1 MGFSLLADSTTLEAR
16 AVDVLSIS
24 LFGTLTL
31 QCESHAPQRTHTLP
45 PRSAAL
51 LGILA
56 LAAGRSI
63 GRSELVQM
71 LWEDEDRGGS
81 AACLNT
87 ALWRLRK
94 GIAVCSPSAGK
105 VVVGD
110 AREGLSLRIDA
121 GVQVDVLEF
130 QKHVLP
136 ALSRPV
142 DVLGQDE
149 IEELAKGVR
158 VYRADL
164 LANVSDHWAQRER
177 ERLRRCFLDALAQLM
192 RHAALQGAFD
202 EAIRRGQRI
211 LEMDPLREDIHRQLM
226 GYFLQNGQRAHALR
240 QFEHC
245 RYLLKSELAISPMPE
260 TMALYQ
266 GIAQQALH
274 SEGSAAHV
282 PATTLLEN
290 DDREPLHQARQL
302 LAETERKLHLLL
314 G

>member
-1 MGFSLLADSTTLEAR
+1 M
-16 AVDVLSIS
+16 DVLSIS

-31 QCESHAPQRTHTLP
+31 HCDTHAPQRLHTLP

-56 LAAGRSI
+56 LAAGRSM

-71 LWEDEDRGGS
+71 LWGDEDRGGS

-94 GIAVCSPSAGK
+94 GIAACSPNIGK
-105 VVVGD
+105 VIVGD
-110 AREGLSLRIDA
+110 AREGLSLRVDDD
-121 GVQVDVLEF
+121 VQVDVLEF
-130 QKHVLP
+130 QKQVLP
-136 ALSRPV
+136 ALSRPIE
-142 DVLGQDE
+142 VLGADDVE
-149 IEELAKGVR
+149 ALAKGVR

-211 LEMDPLREDIHRQLM
+211 LELDPLREDIHRQLM

-245 RYLLKSELAISPMPE
+245 RHLLKSELAISPMPE

-266 GIAQQALH
+266 GIARQALH
-274 SEGSAAHV
+274 PDGGANHSHTIA
-282 PATTLLEN
+282 LLEN
-290 DDREPLHQARQL
+290 DAREPLHQARQL